1 MLIKAHALTKKVVTS
16 LKKADAKQNNK
27 NIILRLAVVICAVCT
42 VFSLFNMQIQLFA
55 KKQQL
60 DAINQKC
67 ATQRL
72 INKDLEATLAMGGNS
87 EYMEK
92 IARDKLGF
100 VYPDERV
107 FVDISGN

>member
-1 MLIKAHALTKKVVTS
+1 M
-16 LKKADAKQNNK
+16 KKAEMHNNSK
-27 NIILRLAVVICAVCT
+27 NVIFKIAVIVCI
-42 VFSLFNMQIQLFA
+42 VYSAFSLFNMQVQLFD

-60 DAINQKC
+60 NDINQMC
-67 ATQRL
+67 AKQRL
-72 INKDLEATLAMGGNS
+72 INKDLEQTLEMGGNS

-92 IARDKLGF
+92 VARDKLGY

>member
-1 MLIKAHALTKKVVTS
+1 MLEKAHTLRKKVVTS
-16 LKKADAKQNNK
+16 LRKANEKQNNK
-27 NIILRLAVVICAVCT
+27 NIILRVAVVVCAVST
-42 VFSLFNMQIQLFA
+42 IFSLFNMQVQLFD

-60 DAINQKC
+60 NEINQMC
-67 ATQRL
+67 AKQRL
-72 INKDLEATLAMGGNS
+72 INQDLELTLELGGNN